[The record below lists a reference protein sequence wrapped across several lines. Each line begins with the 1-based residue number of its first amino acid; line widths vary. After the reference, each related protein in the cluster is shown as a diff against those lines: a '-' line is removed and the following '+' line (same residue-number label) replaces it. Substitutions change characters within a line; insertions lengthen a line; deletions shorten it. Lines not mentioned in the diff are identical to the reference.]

1 MIRTVWLTCFYA
13 PFAPLVVPIA
23 IFGLIIFY
31 FTEAELFRSSYRVPN
46 MLSMDLTRMAM
57 RLLDYTGLVFSIGQL
72 LTVLFIK
79 FTLKA
84 SFSPL

>member
-1 MIRTVWLTCFYA
+1 
-13 PFAPLVVPIA
+13 
-23 IFGLIIFY
+23 
-31 FTEAELFRSSYRVPN
+31 
-46 MLSMDLTRMAM
+46 MDLTRMAM

-84 SFSPL
+84 SFSPLEQACLALCFGLSFAIVFFPSLRVSKWLFKFEERYEN